1 MNFGW
6 ADAKESLPGKEWKCG
21 HCGNIVAGTTGYSKA
36 ESSGYK
42 RIYICPKCN
51 KPTYFEETPVACFH
65 GYDYIRCQIP
75 NSPYG
80 NEVEFIPE
88 IIADLYKEIRK
99 CIQYGAYTSAVL
111 SMRKLLMHIAVEHG
125 ADDDLSFAKYVDYLE
140 ESHWI
145 PPNGREWVDSIRKKG
160 NEATHEIV
168 LMSEHDAKQ
177 LFDFIEMLLKFMYEF
192 PGKHD
197 ESKND

>member
-1 MNFGW
+1 MDFGW
-6 ADAKESLPGKEWKCG
+6 FDARESLPGKEWKCG
-21 HCGNIVAGTTGYSKA
+21 HCGNIVAGNVGYLRA

-42 RIYICPKCN
+42 RIYICPKCK
-51 KPTYFEETPVACFH
+51 KPTYFEETPVSCFY
-65 GYDYIRCQIP
+65 GYDYTRCQIP
-75 NSPYG
+75 DSPYG

-88 IIADLYKEIRK
+88 IIAGLYKEIRK

-125 ADDDLSFAKYVDYLE
+125 ADDDLNFAKYVDYLE
-140 ESHWI
+140 ENHWI

-177 LFDFIEMLLKFMYEF
+177 LLDFVEMLLKFMNEF
-192 PGKHD
+192 PGKYG